1 MNGMECLMILSS
13 TSVSLSVSL
22 DIVDAFVSNPSDGL
36 DGRCGVVCT
45 QLLIDEG
52 SRVTIISLDLCAQLH
67 TNSWHFFH
75 SQALPE
81 PYGIGMPVNAYIIE

>member
-36 DGRCGVVCT
+36 DCGWRIECA

-52 SRVTIISLDLCAQLH
+52 SSVTIISLDL
-67 TNSWHFFH
+67 
-75 SQALPE
+75 
-81 PYGIGMPVNAYIIE
+81 

>member
-36 DGRCGVVCT
+36 DVGRCEELAK
-45 QLLIDEG
+45 LLIDEG
-52 SRVTIISLDLCAQLH
+52 SRVTIISLDL
-67 TNSWHFFH
+67 
-75 SQALPE
+75 
-81 PYGIGMPVNAYIIE
+81 